1 VIQRLVSC
9 VSGHRLAAKGA
20 LPFIAALTL
29 AGCASP
35 LTVPDAPAL
44 AVPAAPN
51 VVIQAASIELQGQLS
66 IKLDAA
72 VDQAASGISLGFFF
86 TGDDRSGRL
95 DLMTLMGS
103 QIAQVGWRPDEAWL
117 IDDKGRTPYP
127 SLEALSQETLGE
139 ALPLQAL
146 VHWMNGRPDPSLN
159 SAATNTGFEQLGW
172 QVDTQ
177 QIHQKRLQAN
187 RPATAMQRGAHIKV
201 YLDL

>member
-1 VIQRLVSC
+1 M
-9 VSGHRLAAKGA
+9 
-20 LPFIAALTL
+20 AALTL

-35 LTVPDAPAL
+35 LAAPDAPVL
-44 AVPAAPN
+44 AVPAAPTVAN
-51 VVIQAASIELQGQLS
+51 QAPPIELQGQLS

-72 VDQAASGISLGFFF
+72 ADQAASGISLGFFF
-86 TGDDRSGRL
+86 TGDDLVGRL

-117 IDDKGRTPYP
+117 INDKGRTPYP

-139 ALPLQAL
+139 ALPLRAL

-159 SAATNTGFEQLGW
+159 STTTNAGFEQLGW

-177 QIHQKRLQAN
+177 QLNQKRLQAH
-187 RPATAMQRGAHIKV
+187 RPATAAQRGAHIKV

>member
-1 VIQRLVSC
+1 MLAL
-9 VSGHRLAAKGA
+9 LAALG
-20 LPFIAALTL
+20 
-29 AGCASP
+29 GCATPAPLDSP
-35 LTVPDAPAL
+35 PTTSA
-44 AVPAAPN
+44 N
-51 VVIQAASIELQGQLS
+51 NEASSATPSTTPRIELQGQLS
-66 IKLDAA
+66 IKLEAFGE
-72 VDQAASGISLGFFF
+72 QAATGVSLGFFF

-117 IDDKGRTPYP
+117 INNKGRTPYP

-139 ALPLQAL
+139 ALPLRAL
-146 VHWMNGRPDPSLN
+146 VHWMNGRPDPSVN
-159 SAATNTGFEQLGW
+159 STTTNTGFEQLGW